1 MNLRDLR
8 YALAVAEHGHFSRA
22 AEACDVS
29 QPTLSG
35 QIRKLE
41 DDLGVALFERDGR
54 RIRVTPAGAAIL
66 ERAREAVGAADDVMR
81 IAEASRDPLI
91 GPLRVGII
99 PTLAP
104 YLLPLVLPAAH
115 AALPL
120 MPLAIAEEPTDR
132 LIRRLTEGEL
142 DVAILATAPP
152 GDELAE
158 TQLFREPLM
167 VALPGRHPKASL
179 TAIATSDLDGETLLL
194 LADGHCLRD
203 QALAVCHGRASAPT
217 GSDLRAASLETL
229 LNLVEAGYGITILP
243 ALADDVQRRDPERL
257 TTRPFVDPG
266 ASRAVRLVYR
276 PNTPRRLAAVRFA
289 ELVRTAVAPSVDRWV
304 QRGA

>member
-41 DDLGVALFERDGR
+41 DDLGVPLFERDGR

-66 ERAREAVGAADDVMR
+66 ERAREAVGAADDLMR
-81 IAEASRDPLI
+81 IAEASRDPLV
-91 GPLRVGII
+91 GPFRVGII

-115 AALPL
+115 DALPL

-132 LIRRLTEGEL
+132 LLRRLADGEL
-142 DVAILATAPP
+142 DAAVLATTPP
-152 GDELAE
+152 AEDLAD
-158 TQLFREPLM
+158 TPLFTEPLL
-167 VALPGRHPKASL
+167 VALPGAHPKARL
-179 TAIATSDLDGETLLL
+179 AAITAADLDGETLLL
-194 LADGHCLRD
+194 LSEGHCLRD
-203 QALAVCHGRASAPT
+203 QALAVCHGRPPTPT
-217 GSDLRAASLETL
+217 GSDLRASSLETL
-229 LNLVEAGYGITILP
+229 LNLVEAGYGITIVP
-243 ALADDVQRRDPERL
+243 ALARDVQHRDPARL
-257 TTRPFVDPG
+257 ATRPFADAA
-266 ASRAVRLVYR
+266 ASRTVRLVFR
-276 PNTPRRLAAVRFA
+276 PGTPRRIAAVRFA
-289 ELVRTAVAPSVDRWV
+289 EVVRAALAPAVDRWV
-304 QRGA
+304 HARA

>member
-41 DDLGVALFERDGR
+41 DDLGVQLFERDGR
-54 RIRVTPAGAAIL
+54 RIRVTTAGVAIL
-66 ERAREAVGAADDVMR
+66 ERAREAVGAADELVR
-81 IAEASRDPLI
+81 VAEASRDPLV
-91 GPLRVGII
+91 GRLRVGII

-104 YLLPLVLPAAH
+104 YLLPLVLPAA
-115 AALPL
+115 ALAMAR

-132 LIRRLTEGEL
+132 LLRRLDDGEL

-152 GDELAE
+152 VGDLAE
-158 TQLFREPLM
+158 TLLFDEPLL
-167 VALPGRHPKASL
+167 AAIPAGHPKAAFASID
-179 TAIATSDLDGETLLL
+179 THDLDGETLLL

-203 QALAVCHGRASAPT
+203 QALALCTGRIVDPAS
-217 GSDLRAASLETL
+217 SDLRASSLETL
-229 LNLVEAGYGITILP
+229 LNLVEAGYGITVVP
-243 ALADDVQRRDPERL
+243 ALANDVHGRDPARL
-257 TTRPFVDPG
+257 VTRPFAGAG
-266 ASRAVRLVYR
+266 ASRAIRLVYR

-289 ELVRTAVAPSVDRWV
+289 ELVRAATTVAVDRWV
-304 QRGA
+304 QARA